1 MALLQYDITSGNQIT
16 HTSSGRGSG
25 LGLVLAKEIVSM
37 HGGSVIVESEE
48 GVGSSF
54 GFRIPFEVVNTK
66 DESSADSRSTIC
78 PVTVRHYDAL

>member
-1 MALLQYDITSGNQIT
+1 M
-16 HTSSGRGSG
+16 
-25 LGLVLAKEIVSM
+25 LAKEIVSM

-54 GFRIPFEVVNTK
+54 GFRIPLELVNMK

-78 PVTVRHYDAL
+78 PISVSYCMTL